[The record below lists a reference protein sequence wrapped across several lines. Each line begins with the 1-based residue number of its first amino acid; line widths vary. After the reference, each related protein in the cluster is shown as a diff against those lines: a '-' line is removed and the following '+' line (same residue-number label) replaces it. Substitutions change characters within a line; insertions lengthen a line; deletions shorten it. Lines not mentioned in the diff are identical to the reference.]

1 MRPIEPDLEKMKGEG
16 GIVRLKS
23 AVTRL
28 RYPRIR
34 SVAVAALA
42 VLGLA
47 VLVAPSPAGAAP
59 TASGGSANLK
69 LRIKVK
75 RGGWENGRALKLFA
89 YGGAKQVRVHKAT
102 RMIFPVTS
110 IDFAGPEPVVYLQ
123 GGVALRIPNTKGK
136 RVRLEGLEMILKPSS
151 TLIIGTFHGGAL
163 IPVMR
168 SGRRASV
175 DPVAGSVRLPGSGLK
190 LTARGRQVIHKRF
203 GVHIEHGAA
212 GTGGLGAQA
221 NPMMAAPVALAGG
234 HADWGM
240 SNDWRQF
247 ILGSQGGG
255 TSGETAISG
264 GVQKFEDFAP
274 VGHYV
279 FPFAAGTF
287 EAGLYGD
294 ADRYSIQMAG
304 AVTFTKEGKSWV
316 FANPSIRFQGA
327 TGELFLDAG
336 GTLAVPFATL
346 NIGAVAPT
354 LSADGKTKSWQGVPV
369 TLTAAGAAAWGRY
382 KAGETLDPLSF
393 AVTFG

>member
-1 MRPIEPDLEKMKGEG
+1 M
-16 GIVRLKS
+16 RLKS

-28 RYPRIR
+28 RYPHIR
-34 SVAVAALA
+34 SVAVTALA

-47 VLVAPSPAGAAP
+47 VLVVPSPAGAAP

-102 RMIFPVTS
+102 RMVFPVTG
-110 IDFAGPEPVVYLQ
+110 INFVGPEPVVYLQ
-123 GGVALRIPNTKGK
+123 GGVAMRIPNTKGR

-151 TLIIGTFHGGAL
+151 TLIVGTFHGGAS

-168 SGRRASV
+168 SSRRAIV

-190 LTARGRQVIHKRF
+190 LTTRGRHVIHKRF

-212 GTGGLGAQA
+212 GTGGLGGQA
-221 NPMMAAPVALAGG
+221 NPLMASPVALVGG

-255 TSGETAISG
+255 ASGETAVSG
-264 GVQKFEDFAP
+264 GVKKLEDFVPA
-274 VGHYV
+274 GSYE
-279 FPFAAGTF
+279 FPFAGGIF
-287 EAGLYGD
+287 EDGLYGD
-294 ADRYSIQMAG
+294 ADRYTIQTAG
-304 AVTFTKEGKSWV
+304 AVTFAKEAKSWT

-336 GTLAVPFATL
+336 SLPAVPFATL
-346 NIGAVAPT
+346 NMGAVAPT
-354 LSADGKTKSWQGVPV
+354 LSADGKTMSWQGVPV

-393 AVTFG
+393 AVTFP

>member
-1 MRPIEPDLEKMKGEG
+1 MG
-16 GIVRLKS
+16 LKS
-23 AVTRL
+23 AGTRL
-28 RYPRIR
+28 RYPYVRA
-34 SVAVAALA
+34 VAVA
-42 VLGLA
+42 VLGTLV
-47 VLVAPSPAGAAP
+47 VLVAPSSAGAAP

-89 YGGAKQVRVHKAT
+89 YGGAKQVRIHKAT
-102 RMIFPVTS
+102 RMVFPVTG
-110 IDFAGPEPVVYLQ
+110 INFVGPEPVVYLQ

-136 RVRLEGLEMILKPSS
+136 RVRLEGLEMILKPTS
-151 TLIIGTFHGGAL
+151 TLIVGTFHGGAL

-168 SGRRASV
+168 SNRRAIV

-190 LTARGRQVIHKRF
+190 LTTRGRQVIHKRF

-221 NPMMAAPVALAGG
+221 NPIMASPVALVGG

-255 TSGETAISG
+255 ASGETGVSG
-264 GVQKFEDFAP
+264 GVLKSEDFTLP
-274 VGHYV
+274 GHYV

-287 EAGLYGD
+287 EDGLYGD
-294 ADRYSIQMAG
+294 ADRYSIQTSG
-304 AVTFTKEGKSWV
+304 AVSFTKEGKSWS
-316 FANPSIRFQGA
+316 FANPSIRFQGP

-336 GTLAVPFATL
+336 SLPAVPFATL
-346 NIGAVAPT
+346 SMGAVAPT
-354 LSADGKTKSWQGVPV
+354 LSADGKTMSWQGVPV

-393 AVTFG
+393 AVTFP